1 MDYIIHGVA
10 KSGTQLS
17 DFYSL
22 DKKYVKLANPQTQK
36 KQIMDKEG
44 VDGDEKQ
51 NSKGLRFS
59 ICSYENGPKLMV
71 MTT

>member
-10 KSGTQLS
+10 KSRTQLS
-17 DFYSL
+17 DFHSL
-22 DKKYVKLANPQTQK
+22 DKNYVKSANPQIQK

-51 NSKGLRFS
+51 NS
-59 ICSYENGPKLMV
+59 
-71 MTT
+71 